1 MFWNYHFENEIWLAI
16 KVNKAENIKTL
27 GFFYWVGTKL
37 RLNTKE
43 GNLWHKG
50 FIPSSFD
57 ENDKIDVV
65 NQYLDRA
72 TIMEAM
78 KNKKWFLK

>member
-1 MFWNYHFENEIWLAI
+1 MGWY
-16 KVNKAENIKTL
+16 KTT
-27 GFFYWVGTKL
+27 V
-37 RLNTKE
+37 NTKE
-43 GNLWHKG
+43 GIYDTRDSYRL
-50 FIPSSFD
+50 SFD

-78 KNKKWFLK
+78 KK

>member
-1 MFWNYHFENEIWLAI
+1 MTQGIHTVFH
-16 KVNKAENIKTL
+16 
-27 GFFYWVGTKL
+27 
-37 RLNTKE
+37 
-43 GNLWHKG
+43 
-50 FIPSSFD
+50 D

-78 KNKKWFLK
+78 KNKKWLLK

>member
-1 MFWNYHFENEIWLAI
+1 MTQGIHTVFH
-16 KVNKAENIKTL
+16 
-27 GFFYWVGTKL
+27 
-37 RLNTKE
+37 
-43 GNLWHKG
+43 
-50 FIPSSFD
+50 FD

>member
-1 MFWNYHFENEIWLAI
+1 MTQGIHTVFH
-16 KVNKAENIKTL
+16 
-27 GFFYWVGTKL
+27 
-37 RLNTKE
+37 
-43 GNLWHKG
+43 
-50 FIPSSFD
+50 FD

-78 KNKKWFLK
+78 KNKKWFFKIEVTFFCPILFFLFNDTPSKRIVRLKFSKASSKDNRSLFVFL

>member
-1 MFWNYHFENEIWLAI
+1 LAV

-27 GFFYWVGTKL
+27 NFLLGWYKTTVKY
-37 RLNTKE
+37 
-43 GNLWHKG
+43 KG
-50 FIPSSFD
+50 ESMTQGIHTVFHFD

-78 KNKKWFLK
+78 KNKKWF

>member
-1 MFWNYHFENEIWLAI
+1 MTQGIHTVFH
-16 KVNKAENIKTL
+16 
-27 GFFYWVGTKL
+27 
-37 RLNTKE
+37 
-43 GNLWHKG
+43 
-50 FIPSSFD
+50 FD

-78 KNKKWFLK
+78 KNKKWFFKIEVTFFGPILFFFFI

>member
-1 MFWNYHFENEIWLAI
+1 LRIWLAV
-16 KVNKAENIKTL
+16 KVNKEKYKNP
-27 GFFYWVGTKL
+27 GNFYWVGTKL

-43 GNLWHKG
+43 ESMTQGIHTVFHFK
-50 FIPSSFD
+50 
-57 ENDKIDVV
+57 KIKSMV

-78 KNKKWFLK
+78 KK

>member
-1 MFWNYHFENEIWLAI
+1 MTQGIHTVFH
-16 KVNKAENIKTL
+16 
-27 GFFYWVGTKL
+27 
-37 RLNTKE
+37 
-43 GNLWHKG
+43 
-50 FIPSSFD
+50 FD

-78 KNKKWFLK
+78 KNKKWFLKNRVTFFGQFYSFYLMILRQNGPSD

>member
-1 MFWNYHFENEIWLAI
+1 LI
-16 KVNKAENIKTL
+16 
-27 GFFYWVGTKL
+27 
-37 RLNTKE
+37 
-43 GNLWHKG
+43 
-50 FIPSSFD
+50 
-57 ENDKIDVV
+57 NDKIDVV

>member
-1 MFWNYHFENEIWLAI
+1 LGWY
-16 KVNKAENIKTL
+16 KTTVK
-27 GFFYWVGTKL
+27 Y
-37 RLNTKE
+37 
-43 GNLWHKG
+43 KG
-50 FIPSSFD
+50 GESTQGIHTVFHFD

-78 KNKKWFLK
+78 KNKKWFFK